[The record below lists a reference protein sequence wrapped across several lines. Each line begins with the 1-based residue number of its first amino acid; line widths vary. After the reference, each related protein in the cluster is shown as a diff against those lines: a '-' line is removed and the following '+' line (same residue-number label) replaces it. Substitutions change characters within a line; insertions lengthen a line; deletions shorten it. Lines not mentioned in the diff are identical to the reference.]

1 MKKFMLLLSAACLL
15 MASESY
21 SCSTFK
27 LQKGGQLI
35 YAHNLNQ
42 GDMGVPGMIFINK
55 RGVFKIGRTW
65 FELATKDK
73 MNPSNLHWISRYGSV
88 TFNTFA
94 REFPDGGI
102 NETGLYIWEMNADFD
117 NYPQNDS
124 LPELDQMNWMQFVLD
139 NYSSVEE
146 VLESLNKIELS
157 G

>member
-1 MKKFMLLLSAACLL
+1 